1 MSTELKDY
9 EVQIDKCYKLDARA
23 RLGRGSFGVIYLG
36 ANINLN
42 QKVAIKLEPIDAKSP
57 KLFYEYKIYKDL
69 YGGDGIPEIYWYGSQ
84 GNFNILIMS
93 LLGRSLEFFLNYC
106 DRKFTLLTT
115 LMIINKM
122 LSLIE
127 FIHSRGYIH
136 RDIKPDDF
144 LMGRHLQEE
153 KVYLIDFGLA
163 KRYLD
168 KSTGKHIQYTNENH
182 LIGTATY
189 ASINAHLGAE
199 QSRRDDIESLG
210 YILVYFMKGTLP
222 WKGLKARIKKEKYE
236 KIKQKKISTSLD
248 SLCQGLPDEFK
259 KFIQYIRDLKFEDK
273 PDYSYLKDLINQ
285 IKEKNKLQF
294 DYGKLDWLVKAEEE
308 LKKLEESKKDN
319 NQKEKEK
326 EEEEE
331 YIYY

>member
-9 EVQIDKCYKLDARA
+9 EVKIDKCYKLDARA

-36 ANINLN
+36 VNINLN
-42 QKVAIKLEPIDAKSP
+42 QKVAIKIEPIETKNP
-57 KLFYEYKIYKDL
+57 RLFYEYKIYNDL
-69 YGGDGIPEIYWYGSQ
+69 YGGDGIPEIHWYGSQ
-84 GNFNILIMS
+84 GNCNILIMS

-122 LSLIE
+122 LARIE

-136 RDIKPDDF
+136 RDIKPDNF

-153 KVYLIDFGLA
+153 EVYLIDFGLA
-163 KRYLD
+163 KRYID
-168 KSTGKHIQYTNENH
+168 KSTGMHIQSTNGNH

-189 ASINAHLGAE
+189 SSINAHLGTE

-210 YILVYFMKGTLP
+210 YILVYFMKGKLP
-222 WKGLKARIKKEKYE
+222 WKGLKARTKKEKYE

-248 SLCQGLPDEFK
+248 SLCQGLPDDFK
-259 KFIQYIRDLKFEDK
+259 KFIQHARDLKFEDK
-273 PDYSYLKDLINQ
+273 PDYSYLKDLIIQ
-285 IKEKNKLQF
+285 MREKNKLKF
-294 DYGKLDWLVKAEEE
+294 DYGKLDWLVKAEGE

-319 NQKEKEK
+319 IQKEKEK
-326 EEEEE
+326 EEEE